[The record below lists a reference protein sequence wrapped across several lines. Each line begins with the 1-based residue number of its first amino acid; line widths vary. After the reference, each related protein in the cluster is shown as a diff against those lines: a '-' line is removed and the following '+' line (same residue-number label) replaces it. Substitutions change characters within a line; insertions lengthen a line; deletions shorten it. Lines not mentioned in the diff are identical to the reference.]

1 MDISLNKI
9 IQSILLN
16 IKLNNM
22 LLSYIN
28 IYSISLK
35 NLKSIASS
43 QWSVNVTIIFIVLL
57 WSAQSFFLK
66 LKKETLSLDF
76 THYKLLLLQT

>member
-1 MDISLNKI
+1 MYISLNKI

-35 NLKSIASS
+35 NLK
-43 QWSVNVTIIFIVLL
+43 
-57 WSAQSFFLK
+57 
-66 LKKETLSLDF
+66 KEA
-76 THYKLLLLQT
+76 LLLPNGLLM